1 MSTNFEDFWRMIW
14 EQNVKTVVMLSRLVE
29 GGKVLIPNMAVDI
42 RVAVIRYLITKLTK
56 NNLAVNATIVNR
68 LGRLYKQ
75 YNILPYLVCCFNIG
89 YMYKHHTC
97 TIYV

>member
-29 GGKVLIPNMAVDI
+29 GGKVHIPNMAVDI

-56 NNLAVNATIVNR
+56 
-68 LGRLYKQ
+68 K
-75 YNILPYLVCCFNIG
+75 
-89 YMYKHHTC
+89 
-97 TIYV
+97 

>member
-68 LGRLYKQ
+68 LGRL
-75 YNILPYLVCCFNIG
+75 
-89 YMYKHHTC
+89 
-97 TIYV
+97 